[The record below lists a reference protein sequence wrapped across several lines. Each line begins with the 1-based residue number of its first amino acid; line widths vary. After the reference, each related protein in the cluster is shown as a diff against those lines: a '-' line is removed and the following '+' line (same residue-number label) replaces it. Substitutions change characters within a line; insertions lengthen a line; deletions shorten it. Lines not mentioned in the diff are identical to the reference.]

1 MHVKKKMFKVFSEKL
16 RVYLS
21 FDPFPNEI
29 CPITDPVRILCGVFS
44 LILLIKLEILKL

>member
-21 FDPFPNEI
+21 FDPFLNEI
-29 CPITDPVRILCGVFS
+29 CPIRYPVRILFGVLSPNLFIE
-44 LILLIKLEILKL
+44 LGILKL